1 MDKEVN
7 SDLLEGKPEE
17 QEPVE
22 SVDPVEPVS
31 VDTDHL
37 DIEFLKD
44 VLSIRTSSHKC
55 DHMIEYV
62 TRWAAS
68 NGFEVIVEKCGNVL
82 VTKGKADK
90 YVCFVNHM
98 DTVQN
103 YDNGLNIQVIPT
115 SGKTC
120 IVGYDDSGKPI
131 GVGADDKAGC
141 AIAMAVM
148 EATDKPC
155 KGAFFV
161 DEEPGMLGSKQTNWD
176 WFKDVEFGLCF
187 DSPERN
193 RSARSCSGHNL
204 FNDKIFG
211 QIQAF
216 ALKHGVTKF
225 NHEPYTDVVQLVQ
238 HDIPCWVTGNG
249 GYSPHTK
256 NEYLV
261 YEDADETYRL
271 GLDFLETKFDFA
283 GFKYEPPVYKS
294 YSGYTGYHGYNYDYE
309 AEYFRSMSEP
319 YTVDDLNPNI
329 VMDWDG
335 FALCMAADPESAK
348 QICDAL
354 NAAERRK
361 RSKARGKSKKPKQH
375 EYQEIP
381 EDWWDKQDV
390 VDQNEE
396 AYLEGLQ
403 AEQEELDKVDKL
415 ADEAASCRNTKDGR
429 DNRSVEQWMDDLR
442 REQLEEQNTCV
453 DF

>member
-7 SDLLEGKPEE
+7 GDLPEGKPEE

-22 SVDPVEPVS
+22 HVE
-31 VDTDHL
+31 TNHL
-37 DIEFLKD
+37 DMEFLKE
-44 VLSIRTSSHKC
+44 VLSIETSSRHCEKMT
-55 DHMIEYV
+55 DYV
-62 TRWAAS
+62 TRWAES
-68 NGFEVIVEKCGNVL
+68 NGFDVIVEPCGNVL
-82 VTKGKADK
+82 VTKGQADK

-98 DTVQN
+98 DTVHK
-103 YDNGLNIQVIPT
+103 YDNGLHIQLVQT
-115 SGKTC
+115 TGKTC
-120 IVGYDDSGKPI
+120 LVGYDDDGKSV

-225 NHEPYTDVVQLVQ
+225 NYEPYTDVVQIVQ

-283 GFKYEPPVYKS
+283 GFKYEPPSYRP
-294 YSGYTGYHGYNYDYE
+294 YSGYTGYAGYNYDYE
-309 AEYFRSMSEP
+309 AEYYRSLTEP
-319 YTVDDLNPNI
+319 YMVDDLNPNI
-329 VMDWDG
+329 VMDYDG
-335 FALCMAADPESAK
+335 VVVCMAADADTAEE
-348 QICDAL
+348 ICNAL
-354 NAAERRK
+354 NTIAKIRAAK
-361 RSKARGKSKKPKQH
+361 SKKSKKAKAKKPKQH

-381 EDWWDKQDV
+381 DDWWDKQDV
-390 VDQNEE
+390 ADRNEE
-396 AYLEGLQ
+396 EYLEGLK
-403 AEQEELDKVDKL
+403 AEQEELDKMDKL
-415 ADEAASCRNTKDGR
+415 ADEAAERCRNTKDGR
-429 DNRSVEQWMDDLR
+429 DKRSVEQWMDDLR